1 MLDTFFE
8 KNDIEMKLEFYY
20 EEKLEE
26 TEEVKKIGKN
36 HYQICFLHSKK
47 DGVQCILDLLKY
59 RIGDDDTNC
68 CCSFFTPS
76 SFFFHYYRLQ
86 KNPFFTYFNERLY
99 YDYFAYTI
107 KKNLLRKKSVYF
119 AALLCYTFFRQTRSV
134 PFCKLQIIN
143 YLPKIPEK
151 NKLFPDVMIVPLSP
165 KSTLDSIYHYILRKQ
180 KTKEQLWEIYS
191 KYSFMSKLYTPENIQ
206 DYISYFDVTLS
217 YIPYH
222 LPISNLVVI
231 SKSRQFEKIYLLI
244 TRNISDFY
252 FSFVMEDRFKDFAK
266 KFYQELILK

>member
-20 EEKLEE
+20 EKELEE
-26 TEEVKKIGKN
+26 TDEVKKIGKN

-47 DGVQCILDLLKY
+47 DGVQCILDLLNYK
-59 RIGDDDTNC
+59 IDDNDINC
-68 CCSFFTPS
+68 CCPFFTSS
-76 SFFFHYYRLQ
+76 SFFFHYYTIQ
-86 KNPFFTYFNERLY
+86 KNPFSTYANEGLCY
-99 YDYFAYTI
+99 KSFSHTI
-107 KKNLLRKKSVYF
+107 EKSLMRKKSVYF
-119 AALLCYTFFRQTRSV
+119 AALLCYTFSRQSKLA

-151 NKLFPDVMIVPLSP
+151 NKLFPDVIIVPLSP
-165 KSTLDSIYHYILRKQ
+165 KSTLDSIYNYILRKR

-222 LPISNLVVI
+222 LPISNLAVI

-244 TRNISDFY
+244 TRNMSDFY
-252 FSFVMEDRFKDFAK
+252 FSFVMDETYSYFPNEFHKL
-266 KFYQELILK
+266 LI